1 MENFAVVK
9 HLHTN
14 LVGNLRISYFPLCV
28 ILGFKFAVEPN
39 YYRQQFSIAVVLM

>member
-28 ILGFKFAVEPN
+28 ILGLRIRRRTE
-39 YYRQQFSIAVVLM
+39 LL